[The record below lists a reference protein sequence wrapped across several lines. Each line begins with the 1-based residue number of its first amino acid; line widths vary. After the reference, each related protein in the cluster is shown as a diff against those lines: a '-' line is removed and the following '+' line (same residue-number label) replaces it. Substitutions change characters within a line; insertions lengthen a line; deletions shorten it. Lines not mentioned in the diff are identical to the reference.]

1 MKKEMIATEKAPKA
15 IGPYSQGIKSGG
27 FAFVSGQLP
36 VDPAT
41 GEFPAGGIKEQA
53 RQSLQNVKSVLEAT
67 GSSLENV
74 LKTTV
79 FLQDINDF
87 AAFNAIYTE
96 FFKTDCPARSCIQIA
111 ALPKGALIEVE
122 AIAAI

>member
-36 VDPAT
+36 VDPVT

-53 RQSLQNVKSVLEAT
+53 RQSLQNVKSVLEAA
-67 GSSLENV
+67 GSSLDNV

-79 FLQDINDF
+79 FLKDISDF

>member
-53 RQSLQNVKSVLEAT
+53 RQSLQNVKSVLEA
-67 GSSLENV
+67 
-74 LKTTV
+74 
-79 FLQDINDF
+79 
-87 AAFNAIYTE
+87 A
-96 FFKTDCPARSCIQIA
+96 
-111 ALPKGALIEVE
+111 
-122 AIAAI
+122 